1 MSATFGFELLEEKEI
16 NEINSTARLYL
27 HTQTGARLLSMSND
41 DENKVF
47 GITFVTPPEDST
59 GLPHIMEHSVL
70 CGSRKYPLKEPFVEL
85 LKGSLNTFL
94 NAFTMPDRTSY
105 PVASVNEK
113 DFYNLVDVYL
123 DAVFFPLISKQTLQQ
138 EGWHYELAGIDQP
151 LTYKG
156 VVFNEMK
163 GAYSSP
169 ESLQYKFRQAALFP
183 DTIYAQDSGG
193 NPENIPELTYTQFL
207 DFHRK
212 YYHPSN
218 AYIYFYG
225 DDPEPRRLELLAEY
239 LDEFSPQDSR
249 PEIQPQETFDQ
260 PRRLVYSYD
269 TGGDEEKDKHFVTV
283 NWMLPPVEDQETR
296 LGLDILSH
304 VLLGSPASPLRKAL
318 TESGLGEDITGA
330 GNDDSLLLLSFSTGM
345 KGVQRDNIAAV
356 EQLILDTLEEV
367 ARDGID
373 RDTVAAS
380 LNTVE
385 FSLRENNTGSYPRG
399 LIVFMRA
406 VRDWI
411 FEDDPF
417 SPLSFEAPLDQIKT
431 RVDAGQPYFENL
443 IRQYLLENPHRV
455 TVILEPDA
463 EVGRLREE
471 DEKQRLAEVQSGLA
485 EQQLREIIL
494 EAEALK
500 RRQETPDT
508 PQALATI
515 PRLGI
520 EDLEK
525 EIRTIP
531 TESSD
536 LDAARLLYHDLF
548 TNEILYL
555 DLVFNLQAVPQE
567 LLPYLPLF
575 GRALVEIGTTEQDY
589 VQLAQRI
596 GRSTGG
602 IWRSRLVSATEQ
614 PDELA
619 AWFMLRGKA
628 TLPNVPELLSILSDL
643 LNKVNLDNQPRFLQ
657 MALEARARKEAALI
671 PSGHSVV
678 NRRLRAGLTL
688 ADYLNEQLSG
698 LENLDFLRRL
708 VERIEVDWPGVLQ
721 DLEAVRGY
729 LINRRGMLINAT
741 LEAEAWQAVL
751 PQIQAFYQQLPVGDY
766 TRQTWQAASL
776 PRNEGLVIPAAVNYV
791 GKGANLYDLGYQ
803 MHGSLYVVNKY
814 LQTTWLWEKIRVQ
827 GGAYGGFSSFD
838 RYSGVFTYLSYRDP
852 NLLTTLENYAG
863 TARFL
868 RQLKLDEDELTK
880 SIIGVIGDIDSY
892 QLPDAKGYTAMA
904 RILLGVTDEERQRI
918 RNQVLGTTI
927 QDFHRLAE
935 VLEQVNLDSR
945 VVVMGSEQA
954 ITEANQSQPDWL
966 TVRRVL

>member
-1 MSATFGFELLEEKEI
+1 MTGTFGFDFVEERQIE
-16 NEINSTARLYL
+16 EVNSTARLYL
-27 HTQTGARLLSMSND
+27 HAKTGARLLSVTNE

-47 GITFVTPPEDST
+47 GITFVTPPQDST

-123 DAVFFPLISKQTLQQ
+123 DAVFFPLISKQTLEQ
-138 EGWHYELAGIDQP
+138 EGWHYELETIDQP

-169 ESLQYKFRQAALFP
+169 ESLLYKYRQQALFP
-183 DTIYAQDSGG
+183 DTIYAEDSGG
-193 NPENIPELTYTQFL
+193 NPENIPDLTYAQFQ
-207 DFHRK
+207 DFHQR

-225 DDPEPRRLELLAEY
+225 DDPEPRRLELLANY
-239 LDEFSPQDSR
+239 LDEFSRQDT
-249 PEIQPQETFDQ
+249 ENVIQRQSPFDQ
-260 PRRLVYSYD
+260 PKRVRYSYD
-269 TGGDEEKDKHFVTV
+269 TGGDDQKDKYFVTV
-283 NWMLPPVEDQETR
+283 NWMLPPVDDQQTR

-304 VLLGSPASPLRKAL
+304 VLLGSPAAPLRKAL

-330 GNDDSLLLLSFSTGM
+330 GNDDSLLMLNFSSGM
-345 KGVQRDNIAAV
+345 KGVRKENIEQV
-356 EQLILDTLEEV
+356 EQLILDTLEQEV
-367 ARDGID
+367 KEGLD
-373 RDTVAAS
+373 RSTVAAS
-380 LNTVE
+380 MNTVE

-399 LIVFMRA
+399 LIVFMRTI
-406 VRDWI
+406 RDWI

-417 SPLSFEAPLDQIKT
+417 SPLSFEGPLSQIKKALA
-431 RVDAGQPYFENL
+431 DEQPYFENL

-463 EVGRLREE
+463 EVGQRREE
-471 DEKQRLAEVQSGLA
+471 QEKARLERIRAELNES
-485 EQQLREIIL
+485 ELREIIL

-525 EIRTIP
+525 EVRTIP
-531 TESSD
+531 NEVSD
-536 LDAARLLYHDLF
+536 LGDAQLLYHDLF

-555 DLVFNLQAVPQE
+555 DLVFNLRSVPQD
-567 LLPYLPLF
+567 LLPYIPLF
-575 GRALVEIGTTEQDY
+575 GRALVEIGTEKENY

-596 GRSTGG
+596 GRYTGG
-602 IWRSRLVSATEQ
+602 IWRSRLLSATLNR
-614 PDELA
+614 DDLA

-628 TLPNVPELLSILSDL
+628 TLENVPELLAILQDIL
-643 LNKVNLDNQPRFLQ
+643 TQVKLDNQPRFLQ
-657 MALEARARKEAALI
+657 MALEAKARKEAGLI
-671 PSGHSVV
+671 PGGHSVV
-678 NRRLRAGLTL
+678 NRRLRAGLNL
-688 ADYLNEQLSG
+688 PDYLTEQLSG
-698 LENLDFLRRL
+698 LENLYFLRAL
-708 VERIEVDWPGVLQ
+708 IEKIENDWPAVLR
-721 DLEAVRGY
+721 DLEAVRSH
-729 LINRRGMLINAT
+729 LINRQGMIINAT
-741 LEAEAWQAVL
+741 LEADSWQKVADDVKSLYQLLPESPLITQDWQMGNL
-751 PQIQAFYQQLPVGDY
+751 PQ
-766 TRQTWQAASL
+766 
-776 PRNEGLVIPAAVNYV
+776 NEGLVIPAAVNYV

-803 MHGSLYVVNKY
+803 LDGSLYVVNKY

-838 RYSGVFTYLSYRDP
+838 RYSGVFSYLSYRDP
-852 NLLTTLENYAG
+852 NLLSTLENYDG

-868 RQLKLDEDELTK
+868 KHLNLDEDELTK

-892 QLPDAKGYTAMA
+892 QLPDAKGYTALA
-904 RILLGVTDEERQRI
+904 RTLLGVTDEDRQQI
-918 RNQVLGTTI
+918 RDQVLSTTL
-927 QDFHRLAE
+927 QDFHAFAD
-935 VLEQVNLDSR
+935 VLDKIDQESR
-945 VVVMGSEQA
+945 VVVMGSQQA
-954 ITEANQSQPDWL
+954 VEEANQQRPNWL
-966 TVRRVL
+966 SVQKVL

>member
-1 MSATFGFELLEEKEI
+1 MHNAFGFELLEEREI
-16 NEINSTARLYL
+16 DEVNATARLYV
-27 HTQTGARLLSMSND
+27 HRRTGARLLSMSNE

-123 DAVFFPLISKQTLQQ
+123 DAVFFPLISKETLQQ
-138 EGWHYELAGIDQP
+138 EGWHFELEDVNQE

-169 ESLQYKFRQAALFP
+169 ENLLYKYRQTALFP

-193 NPENIPELTYTQFL
+193 NPEHIPDLTYTQFVA
-207 DFHRK
+207 FHRK

-225 DDPEPRRLELLAEY
+225 NDPENRRLELLAEY
-239 LDEFSPQDSR
+239 LDEFSRQDV
-249 PEIQPQETFDQ
+249 PQEIETQASFDQ
-260 PRRLVYSYD
+260 PRRVVYGYD
-269 TGGDEEKDKHFVTV
+269 TDGDDEKDKHYVTV

-330 GNDDSLLLLSFSTGM
+330 GNDDSMLMINFSAGM
-345 KGVQRDNIAAV
+345 KGVRRENIDPV
-356 EQLILDTLEEV
+356 EQLVLDTLAESV
-367 ARDGID
+367 RDGFD
-373 RDTVAAS
+373 PDTVAAS

-406 VRDWI
+406 IRDWI
-411 FEDDPF
+411 FAEDPF
-417 SPLSFEAPLDQIKT
+417 SPLSFEVPLAGIKA
-431 RVDAGQPYFENL
+431 RLEADQPYFEEL
-443 IRQYLLENPHRV
+443 VQQYLLDNLHRV
-455 TVILEPDA
+455 TVILEPDPD
-463 EVGRLREE
+463 VGRLREE
-471 DEKQRLAEVQSGLA
+471 QEKQRLAAIQSELNTHDL
-485 EQQLREIIL
+485 QEIIL
-494 EAEALK
+494 EAKALK

-508 PQALATI
+508 PEALATI

-525 EIRTIP
+525 EVRTIP
-531 TESSD
+531 SESSD
-536 LDAARLLYHDLF
+536 LDGAWLMYHDLF

-555 DLVFNLQAVPQE
+555 DLAFNLQAVPQH
-567 LLPYLPLF
+567 LLGYIPLF
-575 GRALVEIGTTEQDY
+575 GRALVEIGTEKEDY

-602 IWRSRLVSATEQ
+602 IWQSRLVSATHGSEA
-614 PDELA
+614 LA

-628 TLPNVPELLSILSDL
+628 TLPNVPELLAILTDL
-643 LNKVNLDNQPRFLQ
+643 LTKVKLDNQTRFLQ

-671 PSGHSVV
+671 PGGHTVV

-688 ADYLNEQLSG
+688 ADYLNEEMSG
-698 LENLDFLRRL
+698 LENLDFLRQL
-708 VERIEVDWPGVLQ
+708 ITRIEKDWPGVLQ
-721 DLEAVRGY
+721 DLESVRNH
-729 LINRRGMLINAT
+729 LINRQGMLINAT
-741 LEAEAWQAVL
+741 LEADSWQQLVPA
-751 PQIQAFYQQLPVGDY
+751 IHAFYDQLPVGDFQE
-766 TRQTWQAASL
+766 QTWLAKTL
-776 PRNEGLVIPAAVNYV
+776 PENEGLVIPAAVNYV
-791 GKGANLYDLGYQ
+791 GKGANLYDLGYR
-803 MHGSLYVVNKY
+803 MNGSIYVVNKY
-814 LQTTWLWEKIRVQ
+814 LQTTWLWDRIRVQ

-838 RYSGVFTYLSYRDP
+838 QYSGVFTYLSYRDP
-852 NLLTTLENYAG
+852 NLLATLENYDG
-863 TARFL
+863 TASFL
-868 RQLKLDEDELTK
+868 RQLNLNEDELAK
-880 SIIGVIGDIDSY
+880 IIIGVIGDIDAY

-904 RILLGVTDEERQRI
+904 RSMLGITDQDRQRI
-918 RNQVLGTTI
+918 RDQVLGTTQ
-927 QDFHRLAE
+927 QDFLAFAD
-935 VLEQVNLDSR
+935 VLEEIQRDSR

-954 ITEANQSQPDWL
+954 IRDANQNQPDWL
-966 TVRRVL
+966 TVTRVL